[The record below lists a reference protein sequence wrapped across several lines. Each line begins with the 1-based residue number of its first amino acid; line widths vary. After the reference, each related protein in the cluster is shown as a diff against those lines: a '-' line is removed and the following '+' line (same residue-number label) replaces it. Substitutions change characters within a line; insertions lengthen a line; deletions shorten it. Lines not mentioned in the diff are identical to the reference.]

1 MAQTT
6 HRAARAMISA
16 LTLADI
22 RITPSDFD
30 QAPYAKS
37 LESSRI
43 YRFQVG
49 STVSL

>member
-22 RITPSDFD
+22 HITPSDLHH
-30 QAPYAKS
+30 APYAKS
-37 LESSRI
+37 LESSRD
-43 YRFQVG
+43 YRFEVG